1 MKYQEYKPRFAL
13 TLLLSFFVF
22 IINVIALLLTI
33 IVVYLLIRF
42 HIIEVSGGQ
51 VQLSHVLWFV
61 FFTSIVIVFLIT
73 AFTGKISLT
82 PFTRIINQLDRLA
95 KGDFTARLHFGKPIG
110 SHPTFR
116 QVEQS
121 FNRAAEELENTE
133 MLRSD
138 FINNFSHEFKTPI
151 VSIAGFAKLLRHGN
165 LTDEQKEEY
174 LAIIEE
180 ESLRLSAMAN
190 NVLNLTKVENQK
202 ILTQVTKYNLSEQIR
217 AAVLLLADK
226 WTPKNLSMDMDFG
239 EYLIRANEE
248 LLKQVWINL
257 LDNAIKFSEEN
268 GTISV
273 SITEDDAHISI
284 AVSNHGKA
292 IPQDRIPHIFNKFYQ
307 ADESHSSEG
316 NGIGLA
322 VVKKICDLHG
332 GTVSVES
339 SCLITTFTVVL
350 PKQP

>member
-1 MKYQEYKPRFAL
+1 MKYQEHKPRFAL

-110 SHPTFR
+110 SHPAFR

-174 LAIIEE
+174 LVIIEE

-217 AAVLLLADK
+217 SAVLLLADK